1 MYLPQRNHTT
11 EGTKRLIVILIEFV
25 FNLFSSCLGK
35 TFYTCIVWFV
45 FNFGSNILIM
55 KLLRHFKKPVCPK
68 GYLHWSDQYLRKRLK
83 AGNKYGLKKP
93 ALFYRTWGLCE
104 FSCSAWTADL
114 ISANTHSHELMC
126 QGIIFQHPLMQATCM
141 GSLSQRCWTLP
152 AHAAPGVKL

>member
-83 AGNKYGLKKP
+83 AGNKYGLKKASIILQNLGFVWIQLLSMNCWLDLCQHTQPWANVPGDYFP
-93 ALFYRTWGLCE
+93 ASLNAGYLHGVS
-104 FSCSAWTADL
+104 FSEVLNTSSSCCS
-114 ISANTHSHELMC
+114 
-126 QGIIFQHPLMQATCM
+126 
-141 GSLSQRCWTLP
+141 RC
-152 AHAAPGVKL
+152 